1 MENLPKKTS
10 RARVS
15 DQLRF
20 WKVGTGQRLHKV
32 AQITRLAER
41 CGKAGVGFTTTYR
54 TWKEAAARQG
64 KHQNI
69 AYETFIWILGDP
81 AKQFKVTG

>member
-20 WKVGTGQRLHKV
+20 WKVGTGQRLPIIELLEET
-32 AQITRLAER
+32 ALRGGGIGLFQGCAASCMPTDSRRNMENT
-41 CGKAGVGFTTTYR
+41 KA
-54 TWKEAAARQG
+54 
-64 KHQNI
+64 I
-69 AYETFIWILGDP
+69 
-81 AKQFKVTG
+81 